1 MKTDHLILGF
11 GDVKDFHIGIK
22 LWDGV
27 FDIDPVSFQETE
39 GSVAASLHLA
49 PGNGA
54 YNFDVSLD
62 IENMHV
68 GLLGSTDQERI
79 TVPPVHGQLKLS
91 GTGRSLHELMASSN
105 GNLSVTQ
112 GEGRLKDLMTSR
124 LFGDLVLQIIRTL
137 NPLQTEEEYT
147 TLQCATYVVDV
158 VDGLATIQN
167 FAIQTDRM
175 ATIAKGS
182 IDFEDEKLDLSMRA
196 SPREGL
202 GISIGSVANSFFKL
216 GGTLQ
221 DPKLQID
228 TASSVA
234 TTGAAVATAGLSIVA
249 KGLWDRVRAQ
259 TDICEDLEQK

>member
-1 MKTDHLILGF
+1 
-11 GDVKDFHIGIK
+11 
-22 LWDGV
+22 
-27 FDIDPVSFQETE
+27 
-39 GSVAASLHLA
+39 
-49 PGNGA
+49 
-54 YNFDVSLD
+54 
-62 IENMHV
+62 
-68 GLLGSTDQERI
+68 
-79 TVPPVHGQLKLS
+79 
-91 GTGRSLHELMASSN
+91 MASSN

-124 LFGDLVLQIIRTL
+124 LFGDMVMQVIRTL
-137 NPLQTEEEYT
+137 NPMKTADEYT
-147 TLQCATYVVDV
+147 TLQCSTYQIDIVN
-158 VDGLATIQN
+158 GLATIKN

-182 IDFEDEKLDLSMRA
+182 INFEDEKLNLTMRA

-221 DPKLQID
+221 SPKLQID

-249 KGLWDRVRAQ
+249 KGLWDRVKAQ